1 MYPFHGLIKTYD
13 IHQRAIVRFTVI
25 NENELGEEYSKKYLK
40 WELAKL
46 TSLSWAQIIMPNQG
60 RIIRSLDH

>member
-46 TSLSWAQIIMPNQG
+46 TSLS
-60 RIIRSLDH
+60 